1 MKNACSLFAATFI
14 VFFAA
19 QTTLSAQKTATW
31 KGGTPGRAHDW
42 NCPTNWREGRVPDE
56 FSHVVIPD
64 ISSSTFSYPIL
75 DKGEVEVQSLH
86 CFPGAHLVVRNK
98 ATLLTLEP
106 ATYGIQIRE
115 QHLAEF
121 GAMFGREVTVQY

>member
-1 MKNACSLFAATFI
+1 MKNASCFAVIVLFLLAFQTAA
-14 VFFAA
+14 
-19 QTTLSAQKTATW
+19 SAQKTATW

-42 NCPTNWREGRVPDE
+42 NCPSNWREGRVPDE

-86 CFPGAHLVVRNK
+86 CLPGARLVVRNK
-98 ATLLTLEP
+98 AMVLTMEP

-121 GAMFGREVTVQY
+121 GSMLGREVSIRY